1 MRRQVRGSKTGC
13 LRRLWEDGKK
23 RNEKRKKKEKKEEV
37 TEKGNEKVRMREKY
51 DKGNKSQ
58 EREK

>member
-13 LRRLWEDGKK
+13 LRRLREDGKK

-37 TEKGNEKVRMREKY
+37 TER
-51 DKGNKSQ
+51 
-58 EREK
+58 